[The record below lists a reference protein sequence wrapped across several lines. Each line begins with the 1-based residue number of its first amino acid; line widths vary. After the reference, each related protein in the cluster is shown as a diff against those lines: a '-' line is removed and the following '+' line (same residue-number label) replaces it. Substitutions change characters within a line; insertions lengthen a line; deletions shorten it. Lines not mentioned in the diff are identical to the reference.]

1 MERNVREVM
10 TSNPRTIESSTS
22 TTEAA
27 RLMKDEDVGSLPIV
41 EGDRLS
47 GMVTDRDIAVRIVAE
62 GRDPSTPAREAC
74 SAGDLT
80 TVTPDTT
87 AEQAAQIM
95 RDNAVR
101 RLPVVEG
108 DRPVGVVSLGDLA
121 IERDEHSALAEI
133 SAAEGDV

>member
-1 MERNVREVM
+1 MA
-10 TSNPRTIESSTS
+10 
-22 TTEAA
+22 TTVAEIMARDPQTVQADAPVSEAA
-27 RLMKDEDVGSLPIV
+27 SRMRDNDTGDVVVLDGQQLVGI
-41 EGDRLS
+41 
-47 GMVTDRDIAVRIVAE
+47 VTDRDIAVRIVAE

-121 IERDEHSALAEI
+121 VERDEHSALAEI
-133 SAAEGDV
+133 SAAEGNT

>member
-1 MERNVREVM
+1 MA
-10 TSNPRTIESSTS
+10 
-22 TTEAA
+22 TTVAEIMA
-27 RLMKDEDVGSLPIV
+27 RHPQTATADETVADVARRMRDSDTGDVLVVDGDSLVGI
-41 EGDRLS
+41 
-47 GMVTDRDIAVRIVAE
+47 VTDRDIAVRIVAE

-74 SAGDLT
+74 SAGELV

-133 SAAEGDV
+133 SAAEGNV

>member
-1 MERNVREVM
+1 M
-10 TSNPRTIESSTS
+10 P
-22 TTEAA
+22 TTVAEIMA
-27 RLMKDEDVGSLPIV
+27 RDPETVTADTTVADVARRMRDADT
-41 EGDRLS
+41 GDVLVLD
-47 GMVTDRDIAVRIVAE
+47 GGALVGIVTDRDIAVRIVAE
-62 GRDPSTPAREAC
+62 GLDPATPAREAC
-74 SAGDLT
+74 SATGLT

-133 SAAEGDV
+133 SAAEGNA